1 VLYLWEISAPF
12 LPRNRNGRTGT
23 EHERNRNGKGTE
35 KERNRNGTG
44 TEQEQEQVR
53 VFISPSTNKK
63 KSNDRGGVPSICK
76 SWDENEAQGK
86 KISGI
91 LFAHSNWMCEK
102 HSVGN
107 KLGLYF
113 QARAF
118 ASLHGVSFHI
128 APHCSKAVDSL
139 IPWLS
144 QTVIP
149 ADINETADANV
160 TSALFNS
167 TSESFLKTR
176 DSMCKCGGGPNA
188 HQCEDGWPQL
198 AGTWHHEIRSALK
211 SWALTAGKPKVETGS
226 VTIHFRCGD
235 LLDPAFNT
243 REETNGMG
251 FLKASFYLKHL
262 RGIDIKSIHIV
273 TTPLDA
279 CSKKQKQKKRSPDRE
294 QDCKWGP
301 MCLRIVDALV
311 NTLSSSLKLPREHF
325 HVHDHESI
333 MWSMHHIVFS
343 DTTFCSPSTF
353 CLFASLGSNHVIH
366 TGRNF
371 PSIRNIIPEI
381 LETFEYDSDGDYLIE
396 PIRWIKGNET
406 INNVN
411 ETVQIMIDL
420 IVSAKNRSRTSRNN
434 Q

>member
-1 VLYLWEISAPF
+1 MCRS
-12 LPRNRNGRTGT
+12 
-23 EHERNRNGKGTE
+23 
-35 KERNRNGTG
+35 
-44 TEQEQEQVR
+44 
-53 VFISPSTNKK
+53 
-63 KSNDRGGVPSICK
+63 GG
-76 SWDENEAQGK
+76 
-86 KISGI
+86 
-91 LFAHSNWMCEK
+91 
-102 HSVGN
+102 SVGN

-128 APHCSKAVDSL
+128 APNCSKALDSL

-167 TSESFLKTR
+167 TSDSFLKTR
-176 DSMCKCGGGPNA
+176 DSMCKCGGPIA

-211 SWALTAGKPKVETGS
+211 SWALTAGKPKVETGA

-235 LLDPAFNT
+235 LLDPAVNT
-243 REETNGMG
+243 RGATGGMG

-279 CSKKQKQKKRSPDRE
+279 CSEEGSSDRV

-301 MCLRIVDALV
+301 ICLRIVDALV
-311 NTLSSSLKLPREHF
+311 NTLSTSLKLPREHF
-325 HVHDHESI
+325 YVHDHESI

-371 PSIRNIIPEI
+371 PSVRNII
-381 LETFEYDSDGDYLIE
+381 LETFKYDSDGDNLIE
-396 PIRWIKGNET
+396 PMRWIKGNET

-420 IVSAKNRSRTSRNN
+420 IVSAKTDQELQETINREMMK
-434 Q
+434 